1 MIDMTENFEEFA
13 KTAATMSVTPSL
25 VFDTV
30 GEEPQLP
37 VEEPKQEILDDSMLT
52 DEEKK
57 MVESFA
63 AQIDLHNSGAILQYG
78 VGTQKKMADF
88 SERALENVRTKDMG
102 EVGDMIAGLVTEL
115 KSFDAE
121 EESKGLFGLFKKS
134 ENRLNALKAKYN
146 KVETNVNDIV
156 KLLEGHQIQ
165 LLKDVEVLD
174 RMYAMNLAYF
184 KELSMYILAGKKK
197 LMEVRNTQLK
207 ELQNKATLSGLPED
221 AQAAKDLA
229 NLCDRFEKKI
239 YDLEL
244 TRTVSVQTAPQIRM
258 VQQSD
263 TVMAEKIQSTIVN
276 TIPLWKNQMVIAIG
290 VEHSTQA
297 ARAQREV
304 TDMTNALLKKN
315 ADALKVATIES
326 AKEAERGIVDMET
339 LKHTNQTLISTLDEV
354 LKIQTEGK
362 EKRRAAEAE
371 LADMENQLKGKL
383 LEMSRA

>member
-1 MIDMTENFEEFA
+1 MAENFEEFA
-13 KTAATMSVTPSL
+13 KTAAAMPVAPSL

-30 GEEPQLP
+30 AEEPQLP
-37 VEEPKQEILDDSMLT
+37 VEEPKQETLDDSMLN

-156 KLLEGHQIQ
+156 KVLEGHQIQ

-297 ARAQREV
+297 AKAQREV

-362 EKRRAAEAE
+362 EKRRVAEAE

>member
-1 MIDMTENFEEFA
+1 
-13 KTAATMSVTPSL
+13 
-25 VFDTV
+25 
-30 GEEPQLP
+30 
-37 VEEPKQEILDDSMLT
+37 
-52 DEEKK
+52 
-57 MVESFA
+57 
-63 AQIDLHNSGAILQYG
+63 
-78 VGTQKKMADF
+78 
-88 SERALENVRTKDMG
+88 
-102 EVGDMIAGLVTEL
+102 
-115 KSFDAE
+115 
-121 EESKGLFGLFKKS
+121 
-134 ENRLNALKAKYN
+134 
-146 KVETNVNDIV
+146 
-156 KLLEGHQIQ
+156 
-165 LLKDVEVLD
+165 
-174 RMYAMNLAYF
+174 
-184 KELSMYILAGKKK
+184 MYILAGKKK
-197 LMEVRNTQLK
+197 LMEVRNTQLP
-207 ELQNKATLSGLPED
+207 ELQQKASMSGLPED

-229 NLCDRFEKKI
+229 NLCERFEKKL

-354 LKIQTEGK
+354 MKIQTEGK
-362 EKRRAAEAE
+362 EKRKVAEAE
-371 LADMENQLKGKL
+371 LADMENQLKNKL

>member
-1 MIDMTENFEEFA
+1 MTENFEEFS

-25 VFDTV
+25 VFDVV

-37 VEEPKQEILDDSMLT
+37 VEEPKQEILDDSMLN

-57 MVESFA
+57 MVDSFA
-63 AQIDLHNSGAILQYG
+63 AQIDLNNSGAILQYG

-88 SERALENVRTKDMG
+88 SEKALENVRTKDMG

-115 KSFDAE
+115 RSFDAE

-156 KLLEGHQIQ
+156 KVLEGHQIQ

-207 ELQNKATLSGLPED
+207 ELQNKASLSGLPED

-362 EKRRAAEAE
+362 EKRRVAEAE

>member
-1 MIDMTENFEEFA
+1 MTENFEEFA
-13 KTAATMSVTPSL
+13 KTAATMSVAPSL

-37 VEEPKQEILDDSMLT
+37 VEEPKQEILDDSMLN

-88 SERALENVRTKDMG
+88 SEKALENVRTKDMG

-156 KLLEGHQIQ
+156 KVLEGHQIQ

-174 RMYAMNLAYF
+174 RMYAMNLSYF

-197 LMEVRNTQLK
+197 LMEIRNTQLK

-383 LEMSRA
+383 LEMSRV

>member
-1 MIDMTENFEEFA
+1 MTENFEEFV
-13 KTAATMSVTPSL
+13 KTAAAMSVTPSL
-25 VFDTV
+25 VFDSV
-30 GEEPQLP
+30 AEEAQLP
-37 VEEPKQEILDDSMLT
+37 VEEPKQEVLDDSMLN

-63 AQIDLHNSGAILQYG
+63 AQIDLRNSGAILQYG

-88 SERALENVRTKDMG
+88 SEKALENVRTKDMG

-156 KLLEGHQIQ
+156 KVLEGHQIQ

-174 RMYAMNLAYF
+174 RMYGMNLSYF

-197 LMEVRNTQLK
+197 LMEIRNTQLK

-362 EKRRAAEAE
+362 EKRRVAEAE

>member
-1 MIDMTENFEEFA
+1 MTENFEEFS

-25 VFDTV
+25 VFDSV
-30 GEEPQLP
+30 AEEAQLP
-37 VEEPKQEILDDSMLT
+37 VEEPKQEVLDDSMLN

-88 SERALENVRTKDMG
+88 SEKALENVRTKDMG

-156 KLLEGHQIQ
+156 KVLEGHQIQ

-174 RMYAMNLAYF
+174 RMYAMNLSYF

-197 LMEVRNTQLK
+197 LMEIRNTQLK

-362 EKRRAAEAE
+362 EKRRVAEAE

>member
-1 MIDMTENFEEFA
+1 MTENFEEFA
-13 KTAATMSVTPSL
+13 KTAAAMSVTPSL
-25 VFDTV
+25 VFDSV
-30 GEEPQLP
+30 AEEAQLP
-37 VEEPKQEILDDSMLT
+37 VEEPKQEVLDDSMLN
-52 DEEKK
+52 DEEKM

-88 SERALENVRTKDMG
+88 SEKALENVRTKDMG

-156 KLLEGHQIQ
+156 KVLEGHQIQ

-174 RMYAMNLAYF
+174 RMYAMNLSYF

-197 LMEVRNTQLK
+197 LMEIRNTQLK

>member
-1 MIDMTENFEEFA
+1 MTENFEEFA

-25 VFDTV
+25 VFDSV
-30 GEEPQLP
+30 AQEPQLP
-37 VEEPKQEILDDSMLT
+37 AEEPKQEILDDSMLN

-63 AQIDLHNSGAILQYG
+63 AQIDLQNSGAVLQYG

-88 SERALENVRTKDMG
+88 SEKALENVRTKDMG

-115 KSFDAE
+115 RSFDAE

-156 KLLEGHQIQ
+156 KVLEGHQIQ

-197 LMEVRNTQLK
+197 LMEVRSTQLK

-297 ARAQREV
+297 AKAQREV

-362 EKRRAAEAE
+362 EKRRVAEAE

>member
-1 MIDMTENFEEFA
+1 MTENFEEFA
-13 KTAATMSVTPSL
+13 KTAATMSVAPSL

-37 VEEPKQEILDDSMLT
+37 VEEPKQEILDDSMLN

-88 SERALENVRTKDMG
+88 SEKALENVRTKDMG

-121 EESKGLFGLFKKS
+121 EESMGLFGLFKKS

-362 EKRRAAEAE
+362 EKRRVAEAE

>member
-1 MIDMTENFEEFA
+1 MTENFEEFA
-13 KTAATMSVTPSL
+13 KTAATMSVAPSL

-37 VEEPKQEILDDSMLT
+37 VEEPKQEILDDSMLN

-88 SERALENVRTKDMG
+88 SENALENVRTKDMG

-156 KLLEGHQIQ
+156 KVLEGHQIQ

-174 RMYAMNLAYF
+174 RMYAMNLSYF

-197 LMEVRNTQLK
+197 LMEIRNTQLK

-362 EKRRAAEAE
+362 EKRRVAEAE

>member
-1 MIDMTENFEEFA
+1 MNMTENFEEFA

-37 VEEPKQEILDDSMLT
+37 VEEPKQEILDDSMLN

-362 EKRRAAEAE
+362 EKRRVAEAE